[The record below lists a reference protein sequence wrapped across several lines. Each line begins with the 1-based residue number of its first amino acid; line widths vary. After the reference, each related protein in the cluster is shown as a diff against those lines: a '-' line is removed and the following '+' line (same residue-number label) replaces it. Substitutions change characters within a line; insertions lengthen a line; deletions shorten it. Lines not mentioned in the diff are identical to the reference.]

1 MLTIMH
7 EWCFR
12 KTRLKGKGLP
22 RILRINKISQK
33 LSVNRSINPKNK
45 LFDKLAV
52 VSFNF
57 SHLNPSGSET
67 KAVLKKE
74 WSHVLKKG
82 AKMLQT
88 ILTQKV
94 FFWKC

>member
-1 MLTIMH
+1 MH

-67 KAVLKKE
+67 KAVLRR
-74 WSHVLKKG
+74 SGHTSLKK
-82 AKMLQT
+82 AP
-88 ILTQKV
+88 
-94 FFWKC
+94 KCFKQF